1 MMGRRSGG
9 ARWWRNR
16 GGVVCALA
24 ATFVAFG
31 CGSSTAGET
40 RSLPALQRV
49 ASAEA
54 PASSNPPSRPPLRY
68 PRDDRPWLGVV
79 LEDRPAS
86 APGVTVV
93 RVLPGSPAEGAGLRA
108 ADVLLSIDGGR
119 VDEPRAVASAV
130 AAVPIGR
137 DVPLFVLRGGQE
149 RIFRARIE
157 GTPEFEDQ
165 LRLAFV
171 GQVAPSIDGVVT
183 FQGSAASL
191 RDLRGKVVVLE
202 FWASWCAVCRYLSPV
217 LDDWHRTYRPAGLEV
232 VGVTTDG
239 PARGAEVAARES
251 MSYTL
256 MSDAAG
262 EVTEAYLASQVPT
275 VFLLDRRG
283 VIVDVMVGLDR
294 KRTSEMRAELEG
306 LLDAD

>member
-1 MMGRRSGG
+1 MMAPRYGVT
-9 ARWWRNR
+9 RWWR
-16 GGVVCALA
+16 GGTAMAAMLAL
-24 ATFVAFG
+24 TQVG
-31 CGSSTAGET
+31 CGASNAGE
-40 RSLPALQRV
+40 PAPVLARQAPSMHEPAARV
-49 ASAEA
+49 ATPR
-54 PASSNPPSRPPLRY
+54 PALRY
-68 PRDDRPWLGVV
+68 PRDDHPWLGVV

-86 APGVTVV
+86 EPGVFIV
-93 RVLPGSPAEGAGLRA
+93 RVLPGSPAEHAGLRE

-130 AAVPIGR
+130 AAVPLGR
-137 DVPLFVLRGGQE
+137 DVPVAVLRSGQE
-149 RIFRARIE
+149 RLFRAHIE

-171 GQVAPSIDGVVT
+171 GREAPSIDGVVT

-239 PARGAEVAARES
+239 PTRGAEVALRES

-256 MSDAAG
+256 MSDADG
-262 EVTEAYLASQVPT
+262 DVTGAYLASQVPT

-283 VIVDVMVGLDR
+283 VVVDVMVGLDR
-294 KRTSEMRAELEG
+294 ARTSEMRAQVEG
-306 LLDAD
+306 LLDAN